1 MKQKL
6 NIALQLLQAIQDLE
20 LSPEEVKVV
29 TEKWLSAYPSVSE
42 QVGDKINALSSVRN
56 IAEEVDKLLHL
67 LASDTA
73 YAPTKE
79 VAPQTE
85 ESLVEEDLIIVDEPS
100 LEPEEKPETA
110 EEPEPA
116 EEPKPNAEEP
126 PPATEPKPAKGISKN
141 GKRLGRPPR
150 KNLPPATVEE
160 KTALSKDE
168 PQSKPE
174 PTPKA
179 EEKPLPEPP
188 AEETPPA
195 AETPVAEP
203 APEPVKEEPVK
214 PEPKEP
220 TKEEIAALQY
230 GKTYELDAV
239 YEVNGFFVRTNR
251 LLEGTAH
258 PIGIIVPYTE
268 NDNRGELL
276 VRYCDEHAVIPI
288 RQAAQ
293 YAKYRLMPYYG
304 RRWRLKENR
313 DDAKIR
319 NSGMFSV
326 LNVML
331 KKMGGD
337 ELKGSYFDGK
347 SSYIGDKY
355 DDNRK
360 IRYVCDVF
368 YTRSDEEE
376 AP

>member
-20 LSPEEVKVV
+20 LSPEEVEVV
-29 TEKWLSAYPSVSE
+29 TEKWLSAYPSVSA
-42 QVGDKINALSSVRN
+42 QVGDKISALSSVRN

-67 LASDTA
+67 LAPDTA
-73 YAPTKE
+73 YAPMEKT
-79 VAPQTE
+79 APKTE
-85 ESLVEEDLIIVDEPS
+85 ETPVEEDLIIVDEPS
-100 LEPEEKPETA
+100 LEPETKPETA
-110 EEPEPA
+110 EEPLPSEEPKPDAEELPPA
-116 EEPKPNAEEP
+116 EEPKP
-126 PPATEPKPAKGISKN
+126 AKGFSKN

-150 KNLPPATVEE
+150 QKLPSATVEE
-160 KTALSKDE
+160 KAAPLKNE
-168 PQSKPE
+168 PE
-174 PTPKA
+174 PAPKT
-179 EEKPLPEPP
+179 EKQPLPEPP

-195 AETPVAEP
+195 EAPVAEP
-203 APEPVKEEPVK
+203 APEPVKAEPVK
-214 PEPKEP
+214 PERKEP

-239 YEVNGFFVRTNR
+239 YEINGFFVRTNR

-258 PIGIIVPYTE
+258 PIGVIVPYTE

-304 RRWRLKENR
+304 RRWRLKEGR

-337 ELKGSYFDGK
+337 ELKGNYFDGK

-368 YTRSDEEE
+368 YTRSDDEEE